1 MKSYIDFV
9 KNFVSKNK
17 IALIIIVAILLIFL
31 LLGLFGDK
39 YHKKEIKV
47 LEKQIAEKE
56 VQFQEVIKEKEKL
69 QDSSE
74 YYEAAAYKADLAV
87 ARVKAKAEK
96 LRKEKEEALAALNNL
111 PKDVI
116 DSFFVKRYV
125 HVEKIGV
132 DLALDQNVGNEVVK
146 ELTEK
151 DFLVTEVNIE
161 KDQNKLLS
169 GQVDTLKV
177 SLNFN
182 KAALNK
188 ADSAIKIRTQQLQ
201 ISKDLVDLLKQ
212 DLKTAKRKA
221 FWGRVKGVGVGVAA
235 GIVVGVLVK

>member
-1 MKSYIDFV
+1 MNNVLNIIK
-9 KNFVSKNK
+9 KNK
-17 IALIIIVAILLIFL
+17 ISLLIIAAILLAFVL
-31 LLGLFGDK
+31 YNNTNTE
-39 YHKKEIKV
+39 YHKEEIKV
-47 LEKQIAEKE
+47 LKHQIEEKE
-56 VQFQEVIKEKEKL
+56 EQFQEVIAEKERL

-74 YYEAAAYKADLAV
+74 YYENAAYKADAAV
-87 ARVKAKAEK
+87 IQIKIKAEK

-151 DFLVTEVNIE
+151 DFLVTEVSIE
-161 KDQNKLLS
+161 KDQNKLLN

-177 SLNFN
+177 ALNFN
-182 KAALNK
+182 KSALNK
-188 ADSAIKIRTQQLQ
+188 ADSAIKIKTQQLQ
-201 ISKDLVDLLKQ
+201 ISKDLVSILEN
-212 DLKTAKRKA
+212 DLKTAKKKA
-221 FWGRVKGVGVGVAA
+221 FWSRIKGVGIGVAA
-235 GIVVGVLVK
+235 GIVIGVIAK

>member
-1 MKSYIDFV
+1 MNNVLNIIK
-9 KNFVSKNK
+9 KNK
-17 IALIIIVAILLIFL
+17 ISLLIIAAILLAFVL
-31 LLGLFGDK
+31 YNNTNTE
-39 YHKKEIKV
+39 YHKEEIKV
-47 LEKQIAEKE
+47 LKHQIEEKE
-56 VQFQEVIKEKEKL
+56 EQFQEVIAEKERL

-74 YYEAAAYKADLAV
+74 FYEAAAYKADAAV
-87 ARVKAKAEK
+87 IQIKIKAEK

-151 DFLVTEVNIE
+151 DFLVTEVSIE
-161 KDQNKLLS
+161 KDQNKLLN

-177 SLNFN
+177 ALNFN
-182 KAALNK
+182 KSVLNK

-201 ISKDLVDLLKQ
+201 ISKDLVSILEN
-212 DLKTAKRKA
+212 DLKTAKKKA
-221 FWGRVKGVGVGVAA
+221 FWGRIKGVGIGVAA
-235 GIVVGVLVK
+235 GIVIGVIAK

>member
-1 MKSYIDFV
+1 MNNVLNIIK
-9 KNFVSKNK
+9 KNK
-17 IALIIIVAILLIFL
+17 TPLLIIAAILLAFIL
-31 LLGLFGDK
+31 YNNTNTE

-47 LEKQIAEKE
+47 LKHQIEEKE
-56 VQFQEVIKEKEKL
+56 EQFQEVIAEKERL

-74 YYEAAAYKADLAV
+74 FYEVAAYKADAAV
-87 ARVKAKAEK
+87 IQIKIKAEK

-151 DFLVTEVNIE
+151 DFLVTEVIIE
-161 KDQNKLLS
+161 KDQNKLLN

-177 SLNFN
+177 ALNFN
-182 KAALNK
+182 KSALNR
-188 ADSAIKIRTQQLQ
+188 ADSAIKIRNQQLQ
-201 ISKDLVDLLKQ
+201 ISKDLVSILEN
-212 DLKTAKRKA
+212 DLKTAKKKA
-221 FWGRVKGVGVGVAA
+221 FWGRIKGVGIGVAA
-235 GIVVGVLVK
+235 GIVIGVIAK

>member
-1 MKSYIDFV
+1 MKNILDII
-9 KNFVSKNK
+9 KKNK
-17 IALIIIVAILLIFL
+17 KLLLIVAAIISAFILYNSVNT
-31 LLGLFGDK
+31 K

-47 LEKQIAEKE
+47 LKQQIEQKEEEFKEVVAEKE
-56 VQFQEVIKEKEKL
+56 RL

-74 YYEAAAYKADLAV
+74 FYEAAAYKADAAV
-87 ARVKAKAEK
+87 AQAKAKAEK
-96 LRKEKEEALAALNNL
+96 LRKEKDAALAALNNL

-151 DFLVTEVNIE
+151 DFLVTEVGIE

-177 SLNFN
+177 SLNFS
-182 KAALNK
+182 KSALVK
-188 ADSAIKIRTQQLQ
+188 ADTALKIRTQQLR
-201 ISKDLVDLLKQ
+201 ISQDLTKVLEQ
-212 DLKTAKRKA
+212 DLKTAKKKA
-221 FWGRVKGVGVGVAA
+221 FWNNIKGTAIGVAA

>member
-1 MKSYIDFV
+1 MNNVLNIIK
-9 KNFVSKNK
+9 KNK
-17 IALIIIVAILLIFL
+17 TPLLIIAAILLAFIL
-31 LLGLFGDK
+31 YNNTNTE

-47 LEKQIAEKE
+47 LKHQIEEKE
-56 VQFQEVIKEKEKL
+56 EQFQEVIAEKERL

-74 YYEAAAYKADLAV
+74 FYEVAAYKADAAV
-87 ARVKAKAEK
+87 IQIKIKAEK

-151 DFLVTEVNIE
+151 DFLVTEVIIE
-161 KDQNKLLS
+161 KDQNKLLN
-169 GQVDTLKV
+169 GQVDTLKIA
-177 SLNFN
+177 LNFN
-182 KAALNK
+182 KSALNK
-188 ADSAIKIRTQQLQ
+188 ADSAIKIRNQQLQ
-201 ISKDLVDLLKQ
+201 ISKDLVSILEN
-212 DLKTAKRKA
+212 DLKTAKKKA
-221 FWGRVKGVGVGVAA
+221 FWGRIKGVGIGVAA
-235 GIVVGVLVK
+235 GIVIGVIAK

>member
-1 MKSYIDFV
+1 MNNVLNIIK
-9 KNFVSKNK
+9 KNK
-17 IALIIIVAILLIFL
+17 TPLLIIAAILLAFIL
-31 LLGLFGDK
+31 YNNTNTE

-47 LEKQIAEKE
+47 LKHQIEEKE
-56 VQFQEVIKEKEKL
+56 EQFQEVIAEKERL

-74 YYEAAAYKADLAV
+74 FYEVAAYKADAAV
-87 ARVKAKAEK
+87 IQIKIKAEK

-151 DFLVTEVNIE
+151 DFLVTEVIIE
-161 KDQNKLLS
+161 KDQNKLLN

-177 SLNFN
+177 ALNFN
-182 KAALNK
+182 KSALNK
-188 ADSAIKIRTQQLQ
+188 ADSAIKIRNQQLQ
-201 ISKDLVDLLKQ
+201 ISKDLVSILEN
-212 DLKTAKRKA
+212 DLKTAKKKA
-221 FWGRVKGVGVGVAA
+221 FWGRIKGVGIGVAA
-235 GIVVGVLVK
+235 GIVIGVIAK

>member
-1 MKSYIDFV
+1 MKYVNIFL
-9 KNFVSKNK
+9 NFLSKNK
-17 IALIIIVAILLIFL
+17 KSLLVIAAIILLFI
-31 LLGLFGDK
+31 LLGLFNNK

-47 LEKQIAEKE
+47 LKQQIEQKEEEFKEVIAEKE
-56 VQFQEVIKEKEKL
+56 RL

-74 YYEAAAYKADLAV
+74 FYEAAAYKADIAV
-87 ARVKAKAEK
+87 AQAKAKAEK
-96 LRKEKEEALAALNNL
+96 LRKEKEAALAALNNL

-125 HVEKIGV
+125 HIEKIGV

-151 DFLVTEVNIE
+151 DFLVTEVGIE

-182 KAALNK
+182 KLALNK

-201 ISKDLVDLLKQ
+201 ISKDLISILEK
-212 DLKTAKRKA
+212 DLKTAKKKA
-221 FWGRVKGVGVGVAA
+221 FWGRIKGVGVGVAA
-235 GIVVGVLVK
+235 GIVIGVIAK

>member
-1 MKSYIDFV
+1 MNNVLNIIK
-9 KNFVSKNK
+9 KNK
-17 IALIIIVAILLIFL
+17 TPLLIIAAILLAFIL
-31 LLGLFGDK
+31 YNNTNTE

-47 LEKQIAEKE
+47 LKHQIEEKE
-56 VQFQEVIKEKEKL
+56 EQFQEVIAEKERL

-74 YYEAAAYKADLAV
+74 FYEVAAYKADAAV
-87 ARVKAKAEK
+87 IQIKIKAEK

-151 DFLVTEVNIE
+151 DFLVTEVIIE
-161 KDQNKLLS
+161 KDQNKLLN

-177 SLNFN
+177 ALNFN
-182 KAALNK
+182 KSALNK
-188 ADSAIKIRTQQLQ
+188 ADSAIKIRNQQLQ
-201 ISKDLVDLLKQ
+201 ISKDLVSILEN
-212 DLKTAKRKA
+212 DLKTAKKKA
-221 FWGRVKGVGVGVAA
+221 FWGRIKGVGIGVAA
-235 GIVVGVLVK
+235 GIVIGVITK

>member
-1 MKSYIDFV
+1 MNNVLNIIK
-9 KNFVSKNK
+9 KNK
-17 IALIIIVAILLIFL
+17 TPLLIIAAILLAFIL
-31 LLGLFGDK
+31 YNNTNTE

-47 LEKQIAEKE
+47 LKHQIEEKE
-56 VQFQEVIKEKEKL
+56 EQFQEVIAEKERL

-74 YYEAAAYKADLAV
+74 FYEVAAYKADAAV
-87 ARVKAKAEK
+87 IQIKIKAEK

-151 DFLVTEVNIE
+151 DFLVTEVIIE
-161 KDQNKLLS
+161 KDQNKLLN

-177 SLNFN
+177 ALNFN
-182 KAALNK
+182 KSALNR
-188 ADSAIKIRTQQLQ
+188 ADSAIKIRNQQLQ
-201 ISKDLVDLLKQ
+201 ISKDLVSILEN
-212 DLKTAKRKA
+212 DLKTAKKKA
-221 FWGRVKGVGVGVAA
+221 FWGRIKGVGIGVAA
-235 GIVVGVLVK
+235 GIVIGVITK